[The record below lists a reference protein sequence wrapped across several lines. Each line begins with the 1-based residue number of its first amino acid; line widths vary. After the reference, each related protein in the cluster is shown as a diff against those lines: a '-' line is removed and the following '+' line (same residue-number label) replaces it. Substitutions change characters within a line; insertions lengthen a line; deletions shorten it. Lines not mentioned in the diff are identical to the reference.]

1 MAAPLKIAARVEI
14 DASQV
19 PQGARAVSA
28 GIGSIGVAAKQTQTK
43 LQQLIAT
50 STGLHDGAANA
61 NVRNWTG
68 ALAAEGLAVDS
79 LRAKYSPLF
88 AVIQRYKETQVEIR
102 TALAMGAL
110 SSDEYSAAMA
120 RERQATLASIDAFK
134 GRNTALSQT
143 SGNQRFQTANLA
155 FQAQDII
162 TTAPFMPW
170 YTVALQQGPQVAAVM
185 DSLEDKSA
193 GLRAAFMSLIS
204 PWSLISV
211 AAVGAIAFA
220 VQYFTSTEDA
230 AEAANE
236 ELERQRELLQQV
248 ANTWGD
254 AVPNL
259 KAYADQL
266 TRVKEAADLIGASNG
281 LADQQWDAAR
291 AEVNKLRD
299 DFLALQASL
308 ENTGASTTDMSDL
321 VRVFNDAATAV
332 DQGREDTAAFK
343 SVLDTL
349 NGTIRSTGSPL
360 IDEFVT
366 KFEALARSIASAS
379 KQAAILRSEGLTALA
394 GGSSV
399 QDILSRAT
407 FRDGDKIVQSD
418 RFTPI
423 NAPKPE
429 SRPLIELD
437 GLPGSHKVDSA
448 AKSTANAYR
457 DLIKSADDRVAQMKL
472 EAQLAGETGIAA
484 DTLRFKLD
492 LLQESEDKGRKLSP
506 QQVEAINARVEAFKK
521 YAEEASKAKLKADLL
536 FDRDQLGRSDF
547 NQQIASQL
555 RGAGLEIDFDSYE
568 AGLIRTNLQ
577 MGYLRDLAGDFTSTF
592 LGGIEQ
598 GKSAWEAF
606 GDAGISV
613 LKKIS
618 DTLLND
624 VLNSLFQV
632 QGAAGGSGGGF
643 FANLFG
649 SLFGGGAKAPSF
661 LDNGFDTSA
670 VTTGWSGGGY
680 TGPGGIR
687 EPRGTVHAGE
697 IVFSQA
703 DVARNGGVANVE
715 TIRTGRG
722 RGYDNGGAVD
732 VAPLMSRQQSMSQSG
747 GNAGIGTLHIT
758 LGLAADAEMNIRPM
772 VKDVVAQDAPGFAMK
787 IVDDYR
793 DRALANDV
801 LEVMDNPRVRGN
813 G

>member
-1 MAAPLKIAARVEI
+1 MSAPLKIAARVEI

-19 PQGARAVSA
+19 PQGARAASA
-28 GIGSIGVAAKQTQTK
+28 GLGSIGVAAKQTQTQ
-43 LQQLIAT
+43 LQQLIAA
-50 STGLHDGAANA
+50 STGLHDAAANA
-61 NVRNWTG
+61 NLRNWTG
-68 ALAAEGLAVDS
+68 ALAAEGLSVDN
-79 LRAKYSPLF
+79 LRAKYSPLS
-88 AVIQRYKETQVEIR
+88 AVMQRYKETQVEIR

-110 SSDEYSAAMA
+110 SSDEYAAAMA
-120 RERQATLASIDAFK
+120 RERQATISSIDAIK

-170 YTVALQQGPQVAAVM
+170 YTVALQQGPQVAAVLG
-185 DSLEDKSA
+185 SLEDKSA

-204 PWSLISV
+204 PWSLISIAAV
-211 AAVGAIAFA
+211 AAISFA

-230 AEAANE
+230 AEATNE

-259 KAYADQL
+259 KAYVDQL
-266 TRVKEAADLIGASNG
+266 ARVKEASDLIGASNG

-291 AEVNKLRD
+291 TEVNKLRD

-308 ENTGASTTDMSDL
+308 ENTGASTTDLSDL

-418 RFTPI
+418 RFAPV

-437 GLPGSHKVDSA
+437 GLPGSHKVDNA

-492 LLQESEDKGRKLSP
+492 LLQESEDKGRSLSP
-506 QQVEAINARVEAFKK
+506 KQVEAINSRVEAFKK
-521 YAEEASKAKLKADLL
+521 YAEEATKAKLKADLL
-536 FDRDQLGRSDF
+536 FDRDQLGRSGFD
-547 NQQIASQL
+547 QQIAGQL
-555 RGAGLEIDFDSYE
+555 RSSGLAIDFDSYE

-577 MGYLRDLAGDFTSTF
+577 MGYLRDTAGDFSSTF
-592 LGGIEQ
+592 LNGLEQ
-598 GKSAWEAF
+598 GKSAWAAF
-606 GDAGISV
+606 GDAGMSV

-624 VLNSLFQV
+624 VLNSIFQV
-632 QGAAGGSGGGF
+632 QGAASGSGGGGILGF
-643 FANLFG
+643 ITG
-649 SLFGGGAKAPSF
+649 IFGGGASSDPWAGMRSVSK
-661 LDNGFDTSA
+661 FD
-670 VTTGWSGGGY
+670 GGGY
-680 TGPGGIR
+680 TGPGGR
-687 EPRGTVHAGE
+687 LEPRGIVHAGE
-697 IVFSQA
+697 VVFSQD
-703 DVARNGGVANVE
+703 DVARNGGVAAVE
-715 TIRTGRG
+715 ALRLGM
-722 RGYDNGGAVD
+722 RGYSGGGV
-732 VAPLMSRQQSMSQSG
+732 VGVEPLMSRQQSMAQSA
-747 GNAGIGTLHIT
+747 GNSGIGTLLIK
-758 LGLAADAEMNIRPM
+758 LGLAADAEMNILPM
-772 VKDVVAQDAPGFAMK
+772 IKDVVAQDAPGFAMQ
-787 IVDDYR
+787 VVEDYR
-793 DRALANDV
+793 DRGLADDV
-801 LEVMDNPRVRGN
+801 LGVMDNPRARGN